1 MSVESGGTAQVTSD
15 DFTVSSN
22 TETAD
27 EMRENLAS
35 EPKPLDGEEE
45 DPKEAA
51 ARERKE
57 AAAKLGKAGGEAAAK
72 AREKAD
78 KAKPG
83 KEAAASETKPEP
95 EAKPEEGK
103 GKEPA
108 AEEDKPGHPRHDAQ
122 ARIQELARLRA
133 DERRRND
140 ELAARLERLEQDRER
155 LARGEPI
162 TPREQSQPQ
171 EAPGKPKSEDYDD
184 WHEYVAALVD
194 WTADQKLKAH
204 QEQAQRQER
213 AQAHARG
220 VVQRLDAFYG
230 RLRQAGEADP
240 QVLERS
246 IDPRLTEMQPS
257 FMVEPGKPLGPEN
270 CLKDE
275 ILASERPAEMMIY
288 LSEHPDEVVKLLKSP
303 DARSLTRAFAAL
315 ESQLSGTSAAPEPRP
330 KAQEVSKAPPPVR
343 PVQASAHVGEDLDDD
358 TDLDTW
364 IAVQNA
370 RERKGR

>member
-83 KEAAASETKPEP
+83 KEAAASEDKPEP

-122 ARIQELARLRA
+122 ARIQELARARA

-184 WHEYVAALVD
+184 WNEYVAALVD

-213 AQAHARG
+213 AQAHARE
-220 VVQRLDAFYG
+220 VVQRVETFNQRVAQAAVANPEFLSKADS
-230 RLRQAGEADP
+230 RL
-240 QVLERS
+240 LE
-246 IDPRLTEMQPS
+246 LTPS
-257 FMVEPGKPLGPEN
+257 FLLAPNQPPGPDN
-270 CLKDE
+270 CLADE
-275 ILASERPAEMMIY
+275 LTTSDRGPEMMIY

-303 DARSLTRAFAAL
+303 TARSLTRAFAAL
-315 ESQLSGTSAAPEPRP
+315 ESQLSGNGTAPEPKP
-330 KAQEVSKAPPPVR
+330 KALEVSKAPPPVR

-364 IAVQNA
+364 ITVQNA